1 MVPLWDFSG
10 HPEMEKKAMKLKV
23 NNVDVYPEHD
33 CKLLDYLRNTL
44 KLTGTKD
51 GCSEGACGA
60 CTVIING
67 KATKA
72 CIPMLSKLDGAEVIT
87 IEGLSELEKEIYA
100 YCFAEAGAVQC
111 GFCIPG
117 MIMSAKALL
126 DKNKAPTREDVK
138 KALRGNICRCTG
150 YVKIE
155 DAILIAAEYIRKG
168 ITAVPEKESGR
179 ISTVF
184 RRIDAT
190 EKALGDGKYTDD
202 YIVDGMVYA
211 SALRTPAPRAK
222 IIKIDTS
229 ECEKDPRCVS
239 VIKREQVPENKI
251 GHLKQDWDVLIGEG
265 MISNYIGDAICLV
278 VSEDQSALNDL
289 KSKIHVEYEELDG
302 VFSIEEAL
310 KDKII
315 VHSEMNTNILS
326 KQHILRGDASKEL
339 ERCDYVVENDYHTP
353 YTEHAFMEPECALAM
368 PDKNGGIFA
377 ITGGQSIYDDQREI
391 ARMLHIPRHK
401 VRVRSAL
408 VGGGFGGK
416 EDMSVQHHAALC
428 AYILKRPVK
437 VKLSRQESLMVHPK
451 RHPMDIHIKL
461 GADKN
466 GRLKALKATIVADT
480 GAYASLGEPVLQ
492 RACTHASG
500 PYNYKHL
507 DVYGEALYTNNVP
520 SGAFRGF
527 GVTQSCF
534 AIESA
539 IDELAEKIGID
550 PYQMRLLNI
559 VKPGQALPNGQ
570 IASSDTGIKECMEA
584 VKDAYYSSKRTGIA
598 LAMKNSGIGVGV
610 PDTGRCKMSIENSI
624 VHIRTS
630 AACMG
635 QGIATV
641 ALQIAVET
649 TGLSPECFNVESPDT
664 SRTPDSG
671 TSTASRQTAF
681 TGEAVR
687 RCAQKLKT
695 ELGEFS
701 LKELEGAEFYAEFCY
716 DTDPITSQKG
726 NPISHLAYS
735 YSAQVAELDENR
747 KVKKITAACDAGTV
761 INMKAIEGQ
770 IEGGVVMG
778 MGFALTE
785 KFQSDKGIVKS
796 KYGTLGLIR
805 ATDVPEIDV
814 YCVEAKGKLPTG
826 YGAKGIGELC
836 TIATAPAIANAYKR
850 VDGIRRRSLPLQ
862 GTPYSK

>member
-1 MVPLWDFSG
+1 MNLL
-10 HPEMEKKAMKLKV
+10 KK
-23 NNVDVYPEHD
+23 
-33 CKLLDYLRNTL
+33 
-44 KLTGTKD
+44 
-51 GCSEGACGA
+51 
-60 CTVIING
+60 
-67 KATKA
+67 
-72 CIPMLSKLDGAEVIT
+72 
-87 IEGLSELEKEIYA
+87 
-100 YCFAEAGAVQC
+100 
-111 GFCIPG
+111 
-117 MIMSAKALL
+117 
-126 DKNKAPTREDVK
+126 
-138 KALRGNICRCTG
+138 
-150 YVKIE
+150 
-155 DAILIAAEYIRKG
+155 
-168 ITAVPEKESGR
+168 
-179 ISTVF
+179 
-184 RRIDAT
+184 
-190 EKALGDGKYTDD
+190 
-202 YIVDGMVYA
+202 
-211 SALRTPAPRAK
+211 
-222 IIKIDTS
+222 
-229 ECEKDPRCVS
+229 
-239 VIKREQVPENKI
+239 
-251 GHLKQDWDVLIGEG
+251 
-265 MISNYIGDAICLV
+265 
-278 VSEDQSALNDL
+278 
-289 KSKIHVEYEELDG
+289 
-302 VFSIEEAL
+302 
-310 KDKII
+310 
-315 VHSEMNTNILS
+315 
-326 KQHILRGDASKEL
+326 
-339 ERCDYVVENDYHTP
+339 
-353 YTEHAFMEPECALAM
+353 
-368 PDKNGGIFA
+368 
-377 ITGGQSIYDDQREI
+377 
-391 ARMLHIPRHK
+391 
-401 VRVRSAL
+401 
-408 VGGGFGGK
+408 
-416 EDMSVQHHAALC
+416 
-428 AYILKRPVK
+428 
-437 VKLSRQESLMVHPK
+437 
-451 RHPMDIHIKL
+451 
-461 GADKN
+461 
-466 GRLKALKATIVADT
+466 
-480 GAYASLGEPVLQ
+480 
-492 RACTHASG
+492 
-500 PYNYKHL
+500 
-507 DVYGEALYTNNVP
+507 
-520 SGAFRGF
+520 
-527 GVTQSCF
+527 
-534 AIESA
+534 
-539 IDELAEKIGID
+539 
-550 PYQMRLLNI
+550 LNI

-805 ATDVPEIDV
+805 TTDVPEIDV